1 MLCRRS
7 HLKILYSPTHLP
19 GGSNA
24 VSTMHCIAVFRF
36 ESKHA
41 LLKAILGKALTIV
54 RKAFLDINMIKASTD
69 GNKINHA
76 KKQVQVLRIFI
87 FYMADAIM

>member
-1 MLCRRS
+1 MLAFPQVTFINPLQS
-7 HLKILYSPTHLP
+7 NTFA

-24 VSTMHCIAVFRF
+24 VSTMHCIAMSRF

-54 RKAFLDINMIKASTD
+54 RKAFLDINLIKASTD
-69 GNKINHA
+69 GNKIDHT
-76 KKQVQVLRIFI
+76 KKQR
-87 FYMADAIM
+87 